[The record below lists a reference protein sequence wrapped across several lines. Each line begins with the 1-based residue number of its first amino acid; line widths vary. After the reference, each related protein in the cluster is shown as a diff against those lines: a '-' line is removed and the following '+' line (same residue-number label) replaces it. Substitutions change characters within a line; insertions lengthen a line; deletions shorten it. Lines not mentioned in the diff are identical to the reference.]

1 MRCNFGFERWRR
13 RGGCCLCALVW
24 TECEVN
30 RSAVKADLKGDGHCE
45 LELCEVV
52 VREGKRRKRR
62 GRSWMTPNLLS
73 LIRGRNTRVRVTRT
87 GEGGC
92 NRVS

>member
-1 MRCNFGFERWRR
+1 M
-13 RGGCCLCALVW
+13 CALVW

-52 VREGKRRKRR
+52 VRG
-62 GRSWMTPNLLS
+62 
-73 LIRGRNTRVRVTRT
+73 
-87 GEGGC
+87 GEEKEA
-92 NRVS
+92 R